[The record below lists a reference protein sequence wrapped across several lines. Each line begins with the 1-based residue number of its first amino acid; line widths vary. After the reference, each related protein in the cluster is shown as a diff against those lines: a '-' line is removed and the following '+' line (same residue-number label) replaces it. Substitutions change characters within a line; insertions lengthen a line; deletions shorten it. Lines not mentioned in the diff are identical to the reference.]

1 MAVDEILNLLCD
13 EISKNEAQN
22 YISQLKFDE
31 KLSNDDKVVFT
42 APNDI
47 LAKFIQTKYSQKI
60 AHFFE
65 VKNGIRPEIKII
77 NQKSKTN
84 NKKYSSNLI
93 KTQSSVLNPEFVF
106 DNFVVGNSNQ
116 FAYSLA
122 KDAAQNPGQ
131 KYNPIFIYGSTG
143 LGKTHLLQS
152 IGNYCL
158 EKNKSVICVTAEQ
171 FMNDFTFAL
180 NTRNTKDGTM
190 SKFKEKYRNCDV
202 LLIDDVQFFSRSE
215 AVQEEFFHTFNAIR
229 EKQGQIVLTSDKA
242 PKLLHGFEERL
253 KSRFESGLSADITPP
268 ELETKIKIIK
278 MKCQFDGIDLN
289 DEIINYIA
297 INMGDNIR
305 EIEGALTTIN
315 AYANLMHQNITIE
328 FAKNIIKDQIK
339 AKKENISLENII
351 KIVAKETNVK
361 IADIKSKNKT
371 KKIVDARRIC
381 IYLAKNLTPN
391 SMPQLAIHFGLKDH
405 SAVSHNIKKINEIMD
420 KDSYFKATIEEL
432 KNKIVSKE

>member
-361 IADIKSKNKT
+361 IADIKSKTKT